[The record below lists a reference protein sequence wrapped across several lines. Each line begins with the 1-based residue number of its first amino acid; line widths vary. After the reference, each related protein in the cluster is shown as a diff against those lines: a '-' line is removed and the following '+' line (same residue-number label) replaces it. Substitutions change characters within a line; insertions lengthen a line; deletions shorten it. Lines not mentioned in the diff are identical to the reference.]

1 MPSVQRIV
9 RHIKKA
15 NTYDVAVILD
25 CGNLS
30 RIGDASETIKK
41 IPVIINIDHHVT
53 NTGFGD
59 IQLIDPLACSTAEI
73 VYRLIKALDVPIDKA
88 IATSIYTGIL
98 TDTGSFRFSNTNQA
112 AFAISKEMAELGV
125 DPHDVAQHVYGTY
138 SLGRIKLLNLALD
151 SIEISDNGKLSVMT
165 VTDAMLEETRTQ
177 AEDVDGL
184 INYARR
190 IEDVKVA
197 ALIQEQKNGKTNST
211 SQCRY
216 HVSLRSD
223 GTVDVAAIAGSF
235 GIGNALIE
243 TGAAQ
248 YAAGG
253 MTAVAGNNPLAAL
266 AIVYGVTMMMSAVIT
281 NNATA
286 VIVFPIAV
294 ATAAQLGVDYMP
306 FVMAIMLA
314 ASASFATPLGYQT
327 NLMVYGPG
335 GYSFRDFFRFGLP
348 LSLLIWGMA
357 VWLMPLV
364 WPFHPVGG

>member
-1 MPSVQRIV
+1 MDQIVNQIKEAKHLLLVSHRDPDGDAVGSLLALGLASGKLGKKATLFNASPIPAVYRFLPSVHRIV

-15 NTYDVAVILD
+15 NTYDVALVLD

-30 RIGDASETIKK
+30 RIGDVCETVEK
-41 IPVIINIDHHVT
+41 IPVVINIDHHVT

-73 VYRLIKALDVPIDKA
+73 VYRLIKALDVPLDKA

-98 TDTGSFRFSNTNQA
+98 TDTGSFRFSSTNQA
-112 AFAISKEMAELGV
+112 AFAISQEMAELGV
-125 DPHDVAQHVYGTY
+125 EPHDVAQHVYGTY

-197 ALIQEQKNGKTNST
+197 ALIQEQKNGKIYS
-211 SQCRY
+211 SDQGRY

-223 GTVDVAAIAGSF
+223 GSVDVAAIAGSF
-235 GIGNALIE
+235 GGGGHASAAGFQIE
-243 TGAAQ
+243 TTLTKLKSDINTLSQ
-248 YAAGG
+248 
-253 MTAVAGNNPLAAL
+253 
-266 AIVYGVTMMMSAVIT
+266 
-281 NNATA
+281 
-286 VIVFPIAV
+286 
-294 ATAAQLGVDYMP
+294 
-306 FVMAIMLA
+306 
-314 ASASFATPLGYQT
+314 
-327 NLMVYGPG
+327 NL
-335 GYSFRDFFRFGLP
+335 
-348 LSLLIWGMA
+348 
-357 VWLMPLV
+357 
-364 WPFHPVGG
+364 